1 MLADFCFQRGP
12 LFPGKVLHKWHHRC
26 HGICPQ
32 HCACRRQR
40 GCLCNGHAR
49 VQRQDGS
56 GIVAPQLAQPPANA
70 VHPLPLGRLQVG
82 EQIVDVIHGLPAPV
96 LFDDLVFQDANAL
109 GRLHPAVQDFLHVP
123 DRRCQTRVGRRIPQ
137 RALHHIVALF
147 QQDGLAA
154 LHTVFQEAAPLD
166 GGIQLQALDL
176 GCQLGLVHRNGVIV
190 LHGGPLV
197 AQQLHAG
204 LVDEIGG
211 VPPKEVFHV
220 LAPCPVVIGHS
231 LFDGL
236 HNGVRHRGA
245 VGVQQAA
252 QLHSLTFL
260 VGCLNVSLVVG
271 FRVRQGQA
279 ACQQVVPAVRIFQV
293 HVQAAQLGVG
303 QGHRVALGV
312 FQSHVYQLR
321 AWARKLLHVLHVG
334 FARHVVKQGRSL
346 HRDLGLLPLALVQD
360 VRQLLHLAVLGI
372 AAQHPEHPLGSQH
385 VQVIQRQRFLQAGAS
400 RLVALGCQHLVG
412 RSLGKGIHFLGLFQ
426 AQGLVGRP
434 DHMQR
439 AGRDGFQH
447 PHLVHGH
454 GQVYPVFRLVDPL
467 LQTVLQGPGLFAV
480 WQGPGL
486 GHLFVQTV
494 QLCLLG
500 RRQVHF
506 QCVDQL
512 HHTALLPV
520 HAHAAGAALGA
531 LCHLDAGAQG
541 FQPLH
546 GLNVH
551 HSQVGQLCH
560 LCCLHDEALL
570 HILSRCRPQ
579 HHLVQL
585 GRVPLD
591 APPELVFLASLP
603 GFLHPLFRQCLGH
616 GNVLIPL
623 LPCHLNGNCIL
634 LGLLLLPGF
643 CLALVLL
650 LPFQDVVFLE
660 NELPL
665 GPVCPALFPCHL
677 PGQLRVLRFQLS
689 ALQGNVV
696 QHLPPFL
703 PHPLL
708 FGFPFPVVGLP
719 QHFQLFVQVPDV
731 RDVHTQHVQVLV
743 QQPLGCPV
751 LLFLPGKGLCFVAL
765 GSSLAVLVQPPVKLP
780 GLLSLDPFQALE
792 HFGCSLLT
800 ACGRGSHFPVVFLD
814 AIEDG
819 LHVGHLIQVHH
830 LAQHPACQL
839 HLGVLILGHVG
850 KAAHHPGLDGIMHVH
865 QHFQPLGAF
874 HAGSPCHTRVL
885 GCRAEQSCCTVF
897 HTAHAPG
904 VVHDALILFHR
915 VAIPVSGLP
924 PQLHAMAS
932 GVFHRRAPGSVP
944 PGKLC
949 LRLSALGH
957 GIAQVMQFRVLVPQ
971 LCVAV
976 GRMVQHLS
984 CQHFGHALGLLHVGP
999 VGFQVLHQRP
1009 QLLGKL
1015 AGMQFAFGPA
1025 ALDDPQRHPLQA
1037 VVRDP
1042 HTPGDSKEIHQ
1053 SLEGGVPLCNSPAGL
1068 SLGVLPG
1075 VPVGALCHLEPDVR
1089 HLVQQLCPLGL
1100 VSGLVLLHGNAV
1112 LFQAVHQRRAGIVRQ
1127 DRGFHFFKAHSPLG
1141 LCLKVSGGD
1150 GSHVLVQL
1158 PDQRRRILADAV
1170 ALLGKRLANGCGR
1183 LAALRGPQQ
1192 DVAQDF
1198 PFFKAVARVGLRLA
1212 AQLAEDGLD
1221 LAVCLFQQGFILLLR
1236 HLLQA
1241 SFVCP
1246 HFVQVLILRRGR
1258 AHQGIGRESPRA
1270 FSPGF
1275 LLVHGCHKVFQGVG
1289 VVQLGKTAAVALLGV
1304 GVLSVVDTLFSQN
1317 LLHFGQQPGGHI
1329 GVRCLFPQLLLHGV
1343 SILHQ
1348 LARNVFGRYILVCV
1362 FQPGPQ
1368 HGRDQPCRF
1377 GLCLFLAPSQLFHG
1391 PGRFCL
1397 PPLIQH
1403 RVGSVVVSAHHV
1415 RLHDVPQHALP
1426 ANSLHDLLI
1435 ALLLALSKPHLRLCH
1450 HLDVLALVGQ
1460 IRRLNG
1466 IVLGQAFRQLL
1477 RALAGGL
1484 HVQRAGQHTAPGKGP
1499 LGSLAAQLCQLRIQ
1513 LHGLVRIHLIL
1524 HIRSCRRPGI

>member
-1 MLADFCFQRGP
+1 M
-12 LFPGKVLHKWHHRC
+12 
-26 HGICPQ
+26 
-32 HCACRRQR
+32 
-40 GCLCNGHAR
+40 
-49 VQRQDGS
+49 
-56 GIVAPQLAQPPANA
+56 
-70 VHPLPLGRLQVG
+70 
-82 EQIVDVIHGLPAPV
+82 
-96 LFDDLVFQDANAL
+96 
-109 GRLHPAVQDFLHVP
+109 HVP

-137 RALHHIVALF
+137 GALHHIVALF

-220 LAPCPVVIGHS
+220 LAPCPVVVGHG

-236 HNGVRHRGA
+236 HDGVRHRGA

-252 QLHSLTFL
+252 QLHGLAFL
-260 VGCLNVSLVVG
+260 VGCLNVALVVVVH
-271 FRVRQGQA
+271 VRQGQA
-279 ACQQVVPAVRIFQV
+279 ARQQVVPAVRIFQV
-293 HVQAAQLGVG
+293 HVQAAQLGMG
-303 QGHRVALGV
+303 QGHRVPLGV
-312 FQSHVYQLR
+312 FQPHIYLFR
-321 AWARKLLHVLHVG
+321 ARACKPLHVLHIG

-346 HRDLGLLPLALVQD
+346 HRDLGLFSLALIQD
-360 VRQLLHLAVLGI
+360 VCQLLYLAVLGI

-385 VQVIQRQRFLQAGAS
+385 VQVVQRQCLLQAGAS
-400 RLVALGCQHLVG
+400 RLIAFRCQHLVG
-412 RSLGKGIHFLGLFQ
+412 CSLGKGVHFLGLFQ

-439 AGRDGFQH
+439 AGRNGFQH

-454 GQVYPVFRLVDPL
+454 GQVYPVFRLIDPL
-467 LQTVLQGPGLFAV
+467 LQTVPQGPGLFAV
-480 WQGPGL
+480 GQGL
-486 GHLFVQTV
+486 GLLHLLMQTV

-500 RRQVHF
+500 SRQVNF

-512 HHTALLPV
+512 HHAALLPV
-520 HAHAAGAALGA
+520 HAHTAGTALGA
-531 LCHLDAGAQG
+531 LCHLDAGAQS

-546 GLNVH
+546 GLKVH
-551 HSQVGQLCH
+551 HGQVGQLRH
-560 LCCLHDEALL
+560 LCCLYNEALL
-570 HILSRCRPQ
+570 HILTRCRPQ

-603 GFLHPLFRQCLGH
+603 GFLHPLFSQCLGH

-623 LPCHLNGNCIL
+623 LPCRLNGNCIP
-634 LGLLLLPGF
+634 LGLLLLPGVR
-643 CLALVLL
+643 LALVLL

-665 GPVCPALFPCHL
+665 GPVCPALLSCHL
-677 PGQLRVLRFQLS
+677 PGQLCVLRFQLS

-708 FGFPFPVVGLP
+708 FGFPLPVVGFP
-719 QHFQLFVQVPDV
+719 QHFQLLIQVAYV
-731 RDVHTQHVQVLV
+731 RDIHTQHVQVLV
-743 QQPLGCPV
+743 QQLLSRPV
-751 LLFLPGKGLCFVAL
+751 LLLLPGKGLCLVAL
-765 GSSLAVLVQPPVKLP
+765 GSRLAVLIQPPVKLP
-780 GLLSLDPFQALE
+780 GLLFLHAFQALE
-792 HFGCSLLT
+792 HFGCPLLT
-800 ACGRGSHFPVVFLD
+800 ACGRGSHFPVVLLD
-814 AIEDG
+814 AMEDG
-819 LHVGHLIQVHH
+819 LHVGHLVQVHH

-850 KAAHHPGLDGIMHVH
+850 KAAHHPGLDGVMHVH

-874 HAGSPCHTRVL
+874 HAGGSCHPCVFGR
-885 GCRAEQSCCTVF
+885 RAEQCRCSVF
-897 HTAHAPG
+897 HSAHTPG

-915 VAIPVSGLP
+915 VSVPVSGLP
-924 PQLHAMAS
+924 PQLHAVAS
-932 GVFHRRAPGSVP
+932 GVFHRRAPGAIP
-944 PGKLC
+944 PGKFCLC
-949 LRLSALGH
+949 LAALGH
-957 GIAQVMQFRVLVPQ
+957 GIAQVVQFRVLVPQ
-971 LCVAV
+971 FRIAV

-984 CQHFGHALGLLHVGP
+984 CQHFGHALGLLHVRA
-999 VGFQVLHQRP
+999 VRFQVLHQWP

-1015 AGMQFAFGPA
+1015 AGMQLAFCPA
-1025 ALDDPQRHPLQA
+1025 GVNDPQRHPLQA
-1037 VVRDP
+1037 VVRDS
-1042 HTPGDSKEIHQ
+1042 HAPGDSKEIHQ
-1053 SLEGGVPLCNSPAGL
+1053 GLEGGVPLRNGPAGL
-1068 SLGVLPG
+1068 PLGVLPG
-1075 VPVGALCHLEPDVR
+1075 VPVGALRHLEPDIR

-1100 VSGLVLLHGNAV
+1100 VSGLVLFHGNAV
-1112 LFQAVHQRRAGIVRQ
+1112 PFQAVHQRCTGIVRQ
-1127 DRGFHFFKAHSPLG
+1127 DGRFHFFKAHSPLG
-1141 LCLKVSGGD
+1141 LCLKVSGEDSG
-1150 GSHVLVQL
+1150 HILVQL
-1158 PDQRRRILADAV
+1158 PDQRRRVLADAV
-1170 ALLGKRLANGCGR
+1170 TLLGKCLANGRGR
-1183 LAALRGPQQ
+1183 LAALRCPQQ
-1192 DVAQDF
+1192 DVSQDL

-1221 LAVCLFQQGFILLLR
+1221 LAVCLFQQGFILLFR

-1241 SFVCP
+1241 FFVCP

-1317 LLHFGQQPGGHI
+1317 LLHFGQQPGGHL

-1348 LARNVFGRYILVCV
+1348 LARNVFGRHILVCV
-1362 FQPGPQ
+1362 FQPGP
-1368 HGRDQPCRF
+1368 
-1377 GLCLFLAPSQLFHG
+1377 
-1391 PGRFCL
+1391 
-1397 PPLIQH
+1397 
-1403 RVGSVVVSAHHV
+1403 
-1415 RLHDVPQHALP
+1415 
-1426 ANSLHDLLI
+1426 
-1435 ALLLALSKPHLRLCH
+1435 
-1450 HLDVLALVGQ
+1450 
-1460 IRRLNG
+1460 
-1466 IVLGQAFRQLL
+1466 
-1477 RALAGGL
+1477 
-1484 HVQRAGQHTAPGKGP
+1484 
-1499 LGSLAAQLCQLRIQ
+1499 
-1513 LHGLVRIHLIL
+1513 
-1524 HIRSCRRPGI
+1524 